1 MQMDEIPEHA
11 AAVKSVKKCQK
22 VSKARNA
29 SKIPRGS
36 TRVRI
41 VPAAALH
48 CTKFSMRAY
57 DLSATSTGPKLMS
70 EKFVLI

>member
-1 MQMDEIPEHA
+1 M
-11 AAVKSVKKCQK
+11 
-22 VSKARNA
+22 SKAQNA

-36 TRVRI
+36 TRVRN
-41 VPAAALH
+41 VPAVALL